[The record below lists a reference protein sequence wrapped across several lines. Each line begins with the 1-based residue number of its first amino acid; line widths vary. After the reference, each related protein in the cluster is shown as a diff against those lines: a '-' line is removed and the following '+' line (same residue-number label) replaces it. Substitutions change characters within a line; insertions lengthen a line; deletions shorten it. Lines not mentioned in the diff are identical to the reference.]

1 MICRRVSLIYG
12 YSYPQCVSLI
22 TDRKFLD
29 GPPDLARKCDPWLGR
44 LCDACRHTMPA
55 SETSLPDISE
65 SIALSVLVEA
75 LIADLPSARTNTVAA
90 LAAHRASV
98 SWEQEFETLAS
109 WFEAGELYKSFCNH

>member
-1 MICRRVSLIYG
+1 
-12 YSYPQCVSLI
+12 
-22 TDRKFLD
+22 
-29 GPPDLARKCDPWLGR
+29 
-44 LCDACRHTMPA
+44 MPA

-98 SWEQEFETLAS
+98 SQLGAGVRDPR
-109 WFEAGELYKSFCNH
+109 WFEAGEAVGKLLQPLRTRKRRIEMVLAQLLPTRRTFWAERCAWMAATLKECAELRRRRVGVF